1 MLIGIDAS
9 RAVKEKRTGTEQYS
23 WEIIRA
29 MLALDKTNSYRL
41 YAPKLPSSDFGD
53 FPNAEWKIIPAQR
66 LWSQLALASEL
77 RKNTPD
83 VLFVPSHVVPVL
95 SHLPT
100 VVTIHGL
107 EFLHFAQAY
116 GRRERAYLKFSTATS
131 ISKAKKVI
139 VPSQQTKKDIVKY
152 YKTPID
158 KITVISES
166 YNKQLYNVTS
176 AVGPSASLGIK
187 DRPVPE
193 PYIFSLGRLEDRK
206 NQALLIDAF
215 QLLRKEKGD
224 VKLVLAGKPGYGYE
238 KIQAKIDALPA
249 AIRDSVILPGFI
261 SDDETARYY
270 RFAAAFAFP
279 SLYEGFGIPILEAF
293 GSGTPVVASNASS
306 LPEVA
311 GDAAVLL
318 PPDNALSWAA
328 AFSRIIHQPNYADEL
343 KAKGLKRVSEFSWA
357 AAAAETLKV
366 IQDATN

>member
-29 MLALDKTNSYRL
+29 LLAADKTNRYQL
-41 YAPKLPSSDFGD
+41 YAPKMPTADFGD
-53 FPNAEWKIIPAQR
+53 HPNAEWKIIPPQR

-100 VVTIHGL
+100 VVMIHGL
-107 EFLHFAQAY
+107 EFLRFPHAY

-131 ISKAKKVI
+131 LSKAKKVI
-139 VPSQQTKKDIVKY
+139 VPSEQTKRDVMKF
-152 YKTPID
+152 YKTPAS
-158 KITVISES
+158 KIIVINEA
-166 YNKQLYNVTS
+166 YNKANYNVMS
-176 AVGPSASLGIK
+176 EAG
-187 DRPVPE
+187 DRPIAE
-193 PYIFSLGRLEDRK
+193 PYIFSLGRLEERK

-224 VKLVLAGKPGYGYE
+224 VKLVLAGKPGFGAE
-238 KIQAKIDALPA
+238 NIMKKIEMLPSS
-249 AIRDSVILPGFI
+249 IRESVILPGFL
-261 SDDETARYY
+261 SEADAARYF
-270 RFAAAFAFP
+270 RHAAVFAYP

-293 GSGTPVVASNASS
+293 GSGTPVVASNTSC

-311 GDAAVLL
+311 GEAAILL
-318 PPDNALSWAA
+318 QPDNALSWAA
-328 AFSRIIHQPNYADEL
+328 AFSRIIHQPHYAEEL
-343 KAKGLKRVSEFSWA
+343 RQKGLKRAEEFSWA
-357 AAAAETLKV
+357 KAATETLRIIENAAA
-366 IQDATN
+366 